1 LGCGL
6 MVAFFAL
13 NLAAAWPVRWVVL
26 GSTLVLAGY
35 CWRRRQDWGRHVRPL
50 QEFWEM
56 LVADLVL
63 LVTFATTSSRLGAV
77 WWWLWTFC
85 ETGVGIIWALAI
97 LLGAMQLHDRRRA
110 K

>member
-1 LGCGL
+1 

-13 NLAAAWPVRWVVL
+13 NLAAAWPVRWVAL

-35 CWRRRQDWGRHVRPL
+35 CWRRRQDWRRPVRPL
-50 QEFWEM
+50 PEFWGM

-63 LVTFATTSSRLGAV
+63 LVISSTISSRLMAA

-85 ETGVGIIWALAI
+85 ETGVVIIWALAI
-97 LLGAMQLHDRRRA
+97 LLGAIQLHDRRRV